1 MWEHLHNSHC
11 DDFCYIEKFEKEL
24 KFLLENKIELCA
36 KEALHISE
44 SENLENRIKESLIEN
59 GPILQ
64 TELYKFFDPIIQNDI
79 SSILYFMAKNG
90 RIKRTK
96 QGKTYLIEYKG

>member
-11 DDFCYIEKFEKEL
+11 DDFCYIEKYEKEL
-24 KFLLENKIELCA
+24 KFLLENKIELCV

-44 SENLENRIKESLIEN
+44 SGNLEDRIKESLMEN

-79 SSILYFMAKNG
+79 SSILYFMAKDG

-96 QGKTYLIEYKG
+96 QGKTYLIKYKG